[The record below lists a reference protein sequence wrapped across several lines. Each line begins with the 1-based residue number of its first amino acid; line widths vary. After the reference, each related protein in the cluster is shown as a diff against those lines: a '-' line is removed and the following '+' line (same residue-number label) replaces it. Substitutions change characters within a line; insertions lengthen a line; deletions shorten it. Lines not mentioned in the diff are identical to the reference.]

1 MNTDN
6 VGLHLGVGWEGLII
20 NMTQELITR
29 SLQLPHV
36 PVTAFPQTD
45 LFLV

>member
-1 MNTDN
+1 MTRLLQ
-6 VGLHLGVGWEGLII
+6 VLIDSAFGMI
-20 NMTQELITR
+20 NYQLIQELITR

-36 PVTAFPQTD
+36 LVTAFTQTD